1 MENEEI
7 MNNENEGLDQEP
19 ETHSKELKNLE
30 NELKDTRDQL
40 FRSRAELENQ
50 RKRMERETEVAKKY
64 ALQDFVTRLLP
75 AKDSMEKGLDI
86 SYMEN
91 GIDGEALFEGMTSTL
106 RICDDA
112 FKSVGVEV
120 IDPRG
125 KDFNAELHE
134 AMAIKQVDDVK
145 PNVVLSVYQKGYL
158 LNGRLIRPARVEV
171 SAAK

>member
-19 ETHSKELKNLE
+19 EAHAKELINLE
-30 NELKDTRDQL
+30 NELKDTKDSL
-40 FRSRAELENQ
+40 FRARAELENQ
-50 RKRMERETEVAKKY
+50 RKRMERETDVAKKY

-106 RICDDA
+106 RICDDV
-112 FKSVGVEV
+112 FKAVGVEV
-120 IDPRG
+120 IDPLG
-125 KDFNAELHE
+125 KDFNPEIHE
-134 AMAIKQVDDVK
+134 AMAVKQVDDVK
-145 PNVVLSVYQKGYL
+145 PNVVLNVYQKGYL
-158 LNGRLIRPARVEV
+158 LNGRLIRAARVEV
-171 SAAK
+171 SGNA